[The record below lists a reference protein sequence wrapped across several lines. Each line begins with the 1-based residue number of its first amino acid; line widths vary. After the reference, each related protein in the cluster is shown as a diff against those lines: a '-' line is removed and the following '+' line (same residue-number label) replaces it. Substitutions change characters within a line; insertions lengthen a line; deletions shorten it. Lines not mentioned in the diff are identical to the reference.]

1 MKGRRS
7 KVLLIDIEILSN
19 EDKKEMEKEFKK
31 NGMLSDGSPLIT
43 KDTIET
49 LRKLSRKEFIE
60 LVRSLQSVYF
70 IQKGIN

>member
-7 KVLLIDIEILSN
+7 KVILIDIEILSN
-19 EDKKEMEKEFKK
+19 EDKKEMEKEFKE

-43 KDTIET
+43 KNTIES
-49 LRKLSRKEFIE
+49 LGNLSRNEFME
-60 LVRSLQSVYF
+60 LIKSLQSVYF